1 MCFQSLQDLGS
12 LKMVTG
18 RGKTVNNIIRCF
30 RILTLMYQN
39 IAIKAD
45 NSFTTNT
52 VNLSLLV

>member
-18 RGKTVNNIIRCF
+18 QGKTVNNIIRCF

-52 VNLSLLV
+52 VN

>member
-18 RGKTVNNIIRCF
+18 QGKTVNNIIRCF

-39 IAIKAD
+39 IAIKAE